1 MSVFCRFP
9 RTERDIFLGFI
20 IYANIIKVKEKK
32 KGGDNKREI

>member
-20 IYANIIKVKEKK
+20 IYANIIKVKEK
-32 KGGDNKREI
+32 GGDNKREI